1 MMPFIPL
8 PENIKKEQVARKQ
21 MIKKAFLVARA
32 EFLKD
37 NEHSKYTPL
46 IVMNVTPL
54 TGSEEIAISIYDENT
69 RYSSVLEIHG
79 RKKDDIEFSFYLLD
93 KFCKNELVQ
102 ELVKQGLYIS
112 CYYDKSSI
120 IKDNVYRPGY
130 NLLISRIRN
139 FKKEEKHWSTKEIK
153 NQAKLFKKSGLAY
166 LEEEIIDIVYSI
178 DYALFIKNYVGTGM
192 YDPEDYNETFTPGAA
207 INDLNII
214 ELTDMFIEYLEKN
227 HKHIV
232 IS

>member
-1 MMPFIPL
+1 MPFIPL

-21 MIKKAFLVARA
+21 MIKKALLVARA
-32 EFLKD
+32 TFLKD
-37 NEHSKYTPL
+37 NERSKYTPL
-46 IVMNVTPL
+46 IAIDFTPL

-69 RYSSVLEIHG
+69 KYSSVLEIHD

-112 CYYDKSSI
+112 SYYDRSSI
-120 IKDNVYRPGY
+120 VKDEILHPGY
-130 NLLISRIRN
+130 NLLISKIKN
-139 FKKEEKHWSTKEIK
+139 FKKEEKHWSVKEIK
-153 NQAKLFKKSGLAY
+153 NQAKLFKKSGLTY

-178 DYALFIKNYVGTGM
+178 DYSLFLKNYVDTDM
-192 YDPEDYNETFTPGAA
+192 YEPEDYNETFIPGAA

-214 ELTDMFIEYLEKN
+214 ELTDMFIEYLKKN
-227 HKHIV
+227 HKHIT

>member
-8 PENIKKEQVARKQ
+8 PENIKKEQVTRKQ

-32 EFLKD
+32 AFLKD
-37 NEHSKYTPL
+37 NERSKYTPL
-46 IVMNVTPL
+46 IAIDFTPL
-54 TGSEEIAISIYDENT
+54 TGSEEIAVSIYDENT
-69 RYSSVLEIHG
+69 KYSSVLEIHG
-79 RKKDDIEFSFYLLD
+79 RKKDDIELSFYLLD

-112 CYYDKSSI
+112 CYYDRSSI
-120 IKDNVYRPGY
+120 IKDDMYHPGY
-130 NLLISRIRN
+130 NLLISRIQN
-139 FKKEEKHWSTKEIK
+139 FKKEEKHWSVKEIK

-166 LEEEIIDIVYSI
+166 LEEEIVDIVYSI
-178 DYALFIKNYVGTGM
+178 DYSLFLKNYVDTDM
-192 YDPEDYNETFTPGAA
+192 YEVEDYNKTFTSGAA
-207 INDLNII
+207 ISDLNVN

-227 HKHIV
+227 HKHVV

>member
-1 MMPFIPL
+1 MPFIPL
-8 PENIKKEQVARKQ
+8 SENMKKEQVTRKQ
-21 MIKKAFLVARA
+21 MIKKALLVARA
-32 EFLKD
+32 AFLED
-37 NEHSKYTPL
+37 NKRSKYTPL
-46 IVMNVTPL
+46 IAIDFTPL
-54 TGSEEIAISIYDENT
+54 TGSEEIAVSIYDENT
-69 RYSSVLEIHG
+69 KYSGVLEFQG
-79 RKKDDIEFSFYLLD
+79 RKKEEIDLSFYLLD
-93 KFCKNELVQ
+93 KFCKNEFVQ

-120 IKDNVYRPGY
+120 IKDNMYHPGY
-130 NLLISRIRN
+130 NLLISRIKN
-139 FKKEEKHWSTKEIK
+139 FKKEEKHWSVKEIK
-153 NQAKLFKKSGLAY
+153 NQAKLFKKSGLEY

-178 DYALFIKNYVGTGM
+178 DYSLFLNNYVGTGM

-214 ELTDMFIEYLEKN
+214 ELTDMFIAYLEKN

>member
-32 EFLKD
+32 TFLKD

>member
-8 PENIKKEQVARKQ
+8 PEIKKERVARKQ

-32 EFLKD
+32 TFLKD
-37 NEHSKYTPL
+37 NERSKYTPL
-46 IVMNVTPL
+46 IVMDVTPL
-54 TGSEEIAISIYDENT
+54 TGSEEVAISVYDENT
-69 RYSSVLEIHG
+69 KYSSVLEIQG
-79 RKKDDIEFSFYLLD
+79 RKKADIELSFYLLD

-112 CYYDKSSI
+112 SYYDRSSI
-120 IKDNVYRPGY
+120 VKDEILHPGY
-130 NLLISRIRN
+130 NLLISRIKN
-139 FKKEEKHWSTKEIK
+139 FKKEEKHWSVKEIK
-153 NQAKLFKKSGLAY
+153 NQAKLFKKSGLEY
-166 LEEEIIDIVYSI
+166 LEEEIIDVVYSI
-178 DYALFIKNYVGTGM
+178 DYSLFLKNYVDTDM

-207 INDLNII
+207 ISDLNVN

>member
-1 MMPFIPL
+1 MPFIPL
-8 PENIKKEQVARKQ
+8 PEIKKERVMRSKS
-21 MIKKAFLVARA
+21 IEKAFLVARA
-32 EFLKD
+32 TFLEENKC
-37 NEHSKYTPL
+37 SKYTPL
-46 IVMNVTPL
+46 IVMDVTPL

-69 RYSSVLEIHG
+69 KYSSVLEIHG

-112 CYYDKSSI
+112 SYYDRSSI

-130 NLLISRIRN
+130 NLFISKIQN
-139 FKKEEKHWSTKEIK
+139 FKKEEKHWSVKEIK

-178 DYALFIKNYVGTGM
+178 DYSLFLNNYVDTGM

-214 ELTDMFIEYLEKN
+214 ELTDMFIAYLKKN
-227 HKHIV
+227 HEHIT

>member
-1 MMPFIPL
+1 MMPFMPL
-8 PENIKKEQVARKQ
+8 PAIKKERVARKQ

-32 EFLKD
+32 SFLKE
-37 NEHSKYTPL
+37 NERSKYTPL

-54 TGSEEIAISIYDENT
+54 IGSEEVAISVYDENT
-69 RYSSVLEIHG
+69 RYSSVLEIQG

-112 CYYDKSSI
+112 SYYDRSSI
-120 IKDNVYRPGY
+120 AKDGILHPGY
-130 NLLISRIRN
+130 NLLISRIKN
-139 FKKEEKHWSTKEIK
+139 FKKEEKHWSVKEIK

-178 DYALFIKNYVGTGM
+178 DYSLFLKNYVDTDM
-192 YDPEDYNETFTPGAA
+192 YDPEDYNETFTSGAA
-207 INDLNII
+207 ISDLNVN

-227 HKHIV
+227 HKHVV